1 MTLFNLDAAKLV
13 AGQKFGRALLLGK
26 KYSPEVLTVVGVAG
40 VITAAVMIARA
51 TLKLEPVLDKHEE
64 EIDAAK
70 ELKKLGEYSEEQYK
84 IDLTRIYTKR
94 AVDVFKLYVPGGLVL
109 GTSLACL
116 VGASWTLKKR
126 NVAAVAAYNVIKSQ
140 YDNYRQ
146 NVIDDQG
153 ADKDRDYR
161 LGLREETVIDFE
173 TGEERVIK
181 KSDPNRYSKYA
192 KIFDESNVNFNKHWR
207 EGNLTFLL
215 GQQKFATER
224 LHSKG
229 WLVLNDVYDALGLP
243 ETPDGAVTGWVLGA
257 GGDDYVDF
265 GIFDLE
271 SPAARDFVNGYEPH
285 VILDFNIDGF
295 IQDFIGI
302 GQRQTSFEGITKG
315 DS

>member
-1 MTLFNLDAAKLV
+1 MFSIDAAKI
-13 AGQKFGRALLLGK
+13 AATQKFGKALLLGRK
-26 KYSPEVLTVVGVAG
+26 HSPEVLTVVGVAG
-40 VITAAVMIARA
+40 VIVSAVMIARA

-64 EIDAAK
+64 EIEAAK
-70 ELKKLGEYSEEQYK
+70 ELRKLGEYTNEQYK
-84 IDLTRIYTKR
+84 VDLTRIYTKR
-94 AVDVFKLYVPGGLVL
+94 AVDVFKLYVPGGLTL
-109 GTSLACL
+109 GTSLLCL
-116 VGASWTLKKR
+116 VGATGILKKR

-140 YDNYRQ
+140 YDSYRQ
-146 NVIDDQG
+146 NVINDQG
-153 ADKDRDYR
+153 VDKDRDYR
-161 LGLREETVIDFE
+161 LGLVEETIIDFE
-173 TGEERVIK
+173 TGEERTIK
-181 KSDPNRYSKYA
+181 RSDPNRYSKYA
-192 KIFDESNVNFNKHWR
+192 KIFDEGNVNFNKHWR

-285 VILDFNIDGF
+285 IILDFNIDGY
-295 IQDFIGI
+295 IQDFIGM
-302 GQRQTSFEGITKG
+302 GHLKTSFEGIRKG
-315 DS
+315 DR